1 MKKTLAVI
9 FTLALTLTLSTFV
22 YAEGNSDAFFK
33 IDATLGAAGYDGGS
47 TVSDIGADQYVGFAI
62 YVNNVD
68 NFNAFLIDISWDA
81 DSADLDGKTG
91 LDVTGESITIN
102 GAATDV
108 AAESNLLGAP
118 FGIPDAGNAD
128 GTYVMNYA
136 ALGTSA
142 SSADYGLVYYVVL
155 KTSSSFTVDDAMVI
169 TAKVSIAD
177 AGVERY
183 LGARKFNV
191 NGGVG
196 VKTETWGKIKKL
208 FE

>member
-1 MKKTLAVI
+1 MKKILAVI

-33 IDATLGAAGYDGGS
+33 IDAVLGAAGYDGGS
-47 TVSDIGADQYVGFAI
+47 SVMGIGADQYVGFAV
-62 YVNNVD
+62 YVKNVD
-68 NFNAFLIDISWDA
+68 NFNAFKVDISWDA
-81 DSADLDGKTG
+81 DKADLDAKTG
-91 LDVTGESITIN
+91 LNVAGESITIN
-102 GAATDV
+102 GAATAV

-118 FGIPDAGNAD
+118 LGIPDAANAD
-128 GTYVMNYA
+128 GVYIMNYA
-136 ALGTSA
+136 ALGSSA

-155 KTSSSFTVDDAMVI
+155 KTSSTFKVDDAMVI

-196 VKTETWGKIKKL
+196 VKTETWGKIKQL